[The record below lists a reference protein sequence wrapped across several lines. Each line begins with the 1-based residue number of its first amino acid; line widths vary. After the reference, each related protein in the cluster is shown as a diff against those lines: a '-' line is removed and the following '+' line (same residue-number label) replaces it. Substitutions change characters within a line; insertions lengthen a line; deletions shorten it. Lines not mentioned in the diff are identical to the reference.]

1 MWRALLVVLL
11 GVVTA
16 AAQKPQVSRSE
27 LSAME
32 KSLDERIKRFNI
44 DSPME
49 ILGLTRGVYLEGYGA
64 VFTAEVNLV
73 QTPGLSPFRP
83 AEFSKEE
90 IARVRQAKL
99 QRMPQV
105 RQMLRDFLVA
115 SSQSLDRVPPQEQI
129 AVALFLLSK
138 PWEDKTGLPQ
148 QILMH
153 ARRQALLDVATNRA
167 DRSTLD
173 TAIQERT
180 F

>member
-1 MWRALLVVLL
+1 MRRVLLVVLL
-11 GVVTA
+11 CVA
-16 AAQKPQVSRSE
+16 AASAQKPQVSRAE

-32 KSLDERIKRFNI
+32 KSFDERMKRFNI

-64 VFTAEVNLV
+64 VFSAEVNLV

-90 IARVRQAKL
+90 ISRVRHAKL

-105 RQMLRDFLVA
+105 RQMMRDFLVA
-115 SSQSLDRVPPQEQI
+115 SSQSLDRVPLEEQV
-129 AVALFLLSK
+129 AVTMFLLSK
-138 PWEDKTGLPQ
+138 PWEDKSGMPQ
-148 QILMH
+148 QILMQ
-153 ARRQALLDVATNRA
+153 ARRKALLDVATNRA